1 MAVVR
6 QAATLLM
13 ILGLTLLGP
22 VACTGSAPATKPA
35 PTPPQ
40 IRAPAMAAPSHLP
53 QSARRLLR
61 QRMHRH
67 GEAMNEL
74 MWAILYLDYERAE
87 ALGAEIAQEPRLA
100 RPLLRD
106 ATELNSMLPEAF
118 FIAQDALAQ
127 QAAQVAAVAPDQDA
141 KALSE
146 AAGGLI
152 DACLS
157 CHAAYL
163 RPPAQP

>member
-1 MAVVR
+1 MVR
-6 QAATLLM
+6 QAATLVT

-22 VACTGSAPATKPA
+22 PACTGSSPAPKPA
-35 PTPPQ
+35 APPQ
-40 IRAPAMAAPSHLP
+40 VRPPAMAAPAHLP
-53 QSARRLLR
+53 RSARRLLR

-74 MWAILYLDYERAE
+74 MWAVLYLDYERAE
-87 ALGAEIAQEPRLA
+87 ALGAEIAREPRLA

-118 FIAQDALAQ
+118 FTAQDALAQ
-127 QAAQVAAVAPDQDA
+127 RAAQVATVAPNKDPQ
-141 KALSE
+141 ALSA

-152 DACLS
+152 DACPS
-157 CHAAYL
+157 CHSAYL